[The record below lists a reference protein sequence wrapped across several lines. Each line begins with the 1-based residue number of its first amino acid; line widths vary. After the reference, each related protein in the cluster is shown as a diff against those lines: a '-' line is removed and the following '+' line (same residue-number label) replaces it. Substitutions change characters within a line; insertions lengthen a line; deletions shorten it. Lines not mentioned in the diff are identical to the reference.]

1 MIARLNDGYFML
13 DVAVERDIHDGRLFN
28 VGQLEARI
36 KGVLLAT
43 MTQDESP
50 AFVSCRENHNK
61 RADHVHTAR
70 HIFVRLEERVLSF
83 LSYSEMGIS
92 KEWQTTDH
100 KH

>member
-13 DVAVERDIHDGRLFN
+13 DVRDIHDGRLFN

-61 RADHVHTAR
+61 
-70 HIFVRLEERVLSF
+70 
-83 LSYSEMGIS
+83 
-92 KEWQTTDH
+92 
-100 KH
+100 